1 MRKRVFAM
9 VMVVLFLSSGIAFAE
24 TAGKTS
30 SAEKDAAAVE
40 MTVPTEPEGF
50 SEEAKVNPATAN
62 EEFDKAVLPEK
73 SDATPQ
79 DMPEDVPA
87 SK

>member
-9 VMVVLFLSSGIAFAE
+9 VMVVLFLSSGLAFAE
-24 TAGKTS
+24 TADKTS
-30 SAEKDAAAVE
+30 SLEKDSKAVE
-40 MTVPTEPEGF
+40 LTTPMEPEGY
-50 SEEAKVNPATAN
+50 SDEAKINPAT
-62 EEFDKAVLPEK
+62 EEIDKAVLPEK

-79 DMPEDVPA
+79 DILEEVPA